1 MIHDLAAELL
11 EEARSAVASDPSEVK
26 EHLLALAER
35 LFERGSEQLSN
46 GHLRGVAALWKAAA
60 LASLLIG

>member
-46 GHLRGVAALWKAAA
+46 GHLRGVAAL
-60 LASLLIG
+60 

>member
-46 GHLRGVAALWKAAA
+46 GHLRGVVALWKAAA
-60 LASLLIG
+60 FWRSGQ